1 MIEHTYHVLEFH
13 KLLHILSGYASCP
26 LGQSNCLSLKPLKDL
41 KDIDNEQRLVSE
53 MKLLLQLKGFFSF
66 QGLIDIGPILKNCRA
81 EGSFLETE
89 GLLSILKIT
98 DAGKQSKKL
107 ILSHKSLYPGLYNL
121 IKDMPL
127 CENLGE
133 AIKKAISPTGDIND
147 SASGELK
154 KIRRKRRELRREL
167 QKKLENIKKSKGLT
181 SNGDDHLISIR
192 DGRYVIPL
200 RTDMKS
206 RVEGIIHDYSH
217 TQATCFFEPLEVIQD
232 NNRLSELSHLEK
244 EEEIRILISLTA
256 MAKHSAGDLLT
267 TRTLLGKLDG
277 LYARAL
283 FSNALKGIR
292 PVMIQENIV
301 DLKQAKNPILLS
313 IGSENDGPVPVDIF
327 LDKDVNVMIIS
338 GPNRGGKTVTLKTLG
353 LLSLM
358 AQTGLHIPAAEG
370 SCLPVF
376 KTIIAEIGDDQDI
389 QAGLSTFSAHVSHLK
404 YMMEHADQESLII
417 IDEPGMGTDP
427 NEGAALAM
435 AVLDDLS
442 RKGAMV
448 TVSTHYNR
456 LKTYGLLNDRA
467 RNACVELDAST
478 NRPTFS
484 LRYGTP
490 GTSYAFET
498 AHDAGIKPDILDR
511 AKRFLD
517 QDEVRLNQLIDKLN
531 RLKNETAFE
540 KSEAEHIKEKYHL
553 AKEKLLQASM
563 KLDSD
568 KKTLLEK
575 KKNEAEQLIKR
586 AREEFKTIINS
597 FKEKKDTSPAHV
609 KQQYDQIKK
618 TLTENLRIE
627 GKKGESVELKGL
639 KIGQAVRHRRLQ
651 KEGMVLSFDPLHSK
665 ALIMAGNVK
674 LSVNLRDLEVVAD
687 DVNIAEQHELSW
699 DHSSLISGSPAKEI
713 NLIGCRVAEALPMID
728 KIIDRAMVEGELS
741 LKIIHGHGTGSLK
754 KSIREHLKCFSC
766 VKKIC
771 GADPQS
777 GGDAI
782 TIVELR

>member
-26 LGQSNCLSLKPLKDL
+26 LGRSNCLSLKPLRDL

-53 MKLLLQLKGFFSF
+53 MKLLFQLKGFFSF
-66 QGLIDIGPILKNCRA
+66 QGLIDIDPILKNCRA

-89 GLLSILKIT
+89 ALLSVFKIIE
-98 DAGKQSKKL
+98 AGKQSKKL
-107 ILSHKSLYPGLYNL
+107 ILSHKSLSPGLYNL

-127 CENLGE
+127 CEKLEGT
-133 AIKKAISPTGDIND
+133 IKKVISPGGDIND
-147 SASGELK
+147 SASAELK
-154 KIRRKRRELRREL
+154 RIRRKKRELRREL
-167 QKKLENIKKSKGLT
+167 QKRLENIKRSKGLS
-181 SNGDDHLISIR
+181 SNGDDYLISIR

-200 RTDMKS
+200 RTEMKS

-244 EEEIRILISLTA
+244 EEEIKILISLTA
-256 MAKHSAGDLLT
+256 MTKNSAEDLHNT
-267 TRTLLGKLDG
+267 QMILGKLDG

-283 FSNALKGIR
+283 FSNALNGVR
-292 PVMIQENIV
+292 PIMIQDSVV
-301 DLKQAKNPILLS
+301 DLRQARNPILLAMV
-313 IGSENDGPVPVDIF
+313 SENDDPVPVDIS
-327 LDKDVNVMIIS
+327 LDKDLNVMIIS
-338 GPNRGGKTVTLKTLG
+338 GPNRGGKTVALKTLG

-358 AQTGLHIPAAEG
+358 AQAGLHIPAAEG
-370 SCLPVF
+370 SRLPVF
-376 KTIIAEIGDDQDI
+376 KTIMAEIGDDQDI

-404 YMMEHADQESLII
+404 YMMENADQESLII

-427 NEGAALAM
+427 DEGAALAM

-442 RKGAMV
+442 RKGALV

-467 RNACVELDAST
+467 RNARMEFDASN

-490 GTSYAFET
+490 GTSYAFEI
-498 AHDAGIKPDILDR
+498 AHDSGIKSEVLDR
-511 AKRFLD
+511 AKGFLD
-517 QDEVRLNQLIDKLN
+517 QDEVRLNRLIDKLN
-531 RLKNETAFE
+531 RLKNETALE

-553 AKEKLLQASM
+553 AKEKLLKASM

-568 KKTLLEK
+568 KKVLLEK
-575 KKNEAEQLIKR
+575 KKNEAEQLVKW

-597 FKEKKDTSPAHV
+597 LKEKKDASPAHL
-609 KQQYDQIKK
+609 KQQYDQISK
-618 TLTENLRIE
+618 TLTENLQIE
-627 GKKGESVELKGL
+627 EEKGKSIESKGL
-639 KIGQAVRHRRLQ
+639 KTGQAVRHKKLQ

-674 LSVNLRDLEVVAD
+674 FSVKLQDLEVVD
-687 DVNIAEQHELSW
+687 DGGKIAGQHELW
-699 DHSSLISGSPAKEI
+699 GGHPFLISGSPAKEI
-713 NLIGCRVAEALPMID
+713 NLIGYRVAEALPMID
-728 KIIDRAMVEGELS
+728 KMIDKAVVEGEPS

-754 KSIREHLKCFSC
+754 RSIREHLKHFSC

-782 TIVELR
+782 TVVELR